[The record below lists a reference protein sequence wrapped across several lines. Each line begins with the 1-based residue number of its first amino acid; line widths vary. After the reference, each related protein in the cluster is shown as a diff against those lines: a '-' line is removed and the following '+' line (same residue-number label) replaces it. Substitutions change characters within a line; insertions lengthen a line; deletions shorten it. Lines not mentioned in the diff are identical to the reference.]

1 MSQLAAINYPQL
13 EEFLQND
20 GPTEEEV
27 RVWYDKLAE
36 YEIEGSE
43 SPPEIELLYNGARY
57 LMGFGFTAAE
67 ELRNVAEQEAV
78 TMAEK
83 EDQWEEQKT
92 ALNLEIES
100 LRDRITS
107 KADVGDS
114 TEAFR
119 AQIDSLKEENRQL
132 QQSNRDRD
140 REMADQR
147 DRFENLASRVDTL
160 TRERD
165 ALSEHKAQLEDTIR
179 ELNRR
184 LSAKTED
191 TGAEWESKKL
201 KLRNEQVL
209 TISRQMQAVVSQN
222 EELRE
227 EIDRVSYA
235 LEEATRIIEQSA
247 VRYTEM
253 TNKLEISQLRIEE
266 LFNQNR
272 RLTQILPEELVEH
285 VSQCISAA
293 ETMLSGRPIDKVNFL
308 IEVGDLLAPKFL
320 NEDDKKA
327 LEDATGLT
335 EAEEQKEKLE
345 RAEDRVKG
353 LQDELNA
360 VVEESNK
367 MRTMIREDRTGEKE
381 QELEQLKKELVD
393 ATTLARNLFGEAM
406 SEVPGQDP
414 TMTLQMRILQLEHS
428 IEQLND
434 EKEKQKK
441 VMEELQFTI
450 EQKDE
455 NNGEVLSELN
465 RLKDAKFGSAR
476 EEITRLEKQ
485 MKFRD
490 EQIGKLQQHCTLLQ
504 VELGRYAEGTYEPI
518 VKPSLPRRIR
528 RPDMLLATKTV
539 KPEIQKIDSPVA
551 PSSPLKPSPRVIE
564 DEPRNAPNAPNP
576 KEPPRFVH
584 SGDYSDI
591 AQQAVLISNLY
602 YELMQLLEEI
612 SYKDEKLVEIHK
624 SWKSTQKSYQEMKA
638 QLEMA
643 YGEIQSLKK
652 ENLMIEERTLE
663 ELKQTESVE
672 LQRLVESINVEG
684 SEMERRLG
692 EATRMLVT
700 ERMERM
706 RFTRQCT
713 ILRTKTERLEEA
725 TRKSKE
731 MLRTKELNAQ
741 RAIGRLKYE
750 VETTTIEIGRLQTRL
765 LQSVPTEEYDKLMRK
780 YKRLIKETTGVE
792 TNNEEVMARQEMTVY
807 AKSPVEAELEARENM
822 LKKMIDV
829 VSDQSDFW
837 NQESAMLQAEN
848 EELKKFIEDVENES
862 DLKSVLGAVERRLLS
877 TIRELRENERE
888 YLREKKKSR
897 GNDIESSRDSER
909 LRQERVALINV
920 IIVLQRENKTLR
932 DQAVGTVSLQQLE
945 LLRSN
950 IFQARQKEA
959 EIAAKMENIDKLK
972 EESETEMLRIRAL
985 RTANEV
991 LSNFDGHE
999 MQPQGNN
1006 EVAERQLQLAY
1017 FTSSQQSAKAKQFE
1031 RMVHLKEQRVAEL
1044 NDEMRELKQW
1054 NLELITTLEN
1064 IKTFK
1069 GERRE
1074 SQHIKP
1080 EISLKPR
1087 ESIAVDQLEDSMDKE
1102 SDYEMDIKSET
1113 SSSEASSDRII
1124 VRTIVQDNVDAFE
1137 NRIKEIKASA
1147 QLAVQGYK
1155 EQLELKEIAIDR
1167 YKKLLREKIDEG
1179 VQIIEKVEIVH
1190 QEVEIPDRSTEEQLR
1205 KTEVKLK
1212 ELESEMRKLKAKRA
1226 EIVKNDDE
1234 QDDVSERIERFKEF
1248 LDEEVQTEWEYP
1260 QVSSRLNNE
1269 EEVEQLPKSAKS
1281 EKVRR
1286 LEEEMQLLQELVAKS
1301 DSKDGENMRQKT
1313 EIRDLKARIQRLTK
1327 TNKELLVTCE
1337 QIKEDALAE
1346 LSTFRRNNENSDE
1359 RRMTDLRVELDR
1371 LRTTNRTLRNA
1382 NEEMKNELSRLKQT
1396 VERRDTKNE
1405 PDEWERRKRQDEII
1419 ASLKEKLKKRDI
1431 AEKDYLEKLKK
1442 REMVIETM
1450 RNDQGLRSSEIE
1462 RLQRKLKANDPSVIK
1477 LQLNKEW
1484 KEKLDVLE
1492 ANITKKNEEL
1502 TACNRTL
1509 LRLKSEL
1516 ETNRKRHASEIEKI
1530 RVDNNSNVQKEVKRA
1545 REEVKKAMTVI
1556 KPQMS
1561 TVEIQAD
1568 LLEKRHSGSTKSHR
1582 SETVSHNKIEL
1593 STISSS
1599 SSSISSPASSSKSHR
1614 SKTLKSISRDSIL
1627 EERRLSQKSF
1637 DEQPNI
1643 PAPKSDT
1650 SDYYQL
1656 RESLQMTQERL
1667 IESQE
1672 KLIQMERDYSSL
1684 HEKFDRL
1691 KLRFDRDE
1699 KPTGAVLVLS
1709 DKLAAKDREIAQL
1722 KNRIAHL
1729 QNTVHLPQ

>member
-1 MSQLAAINYPQL
+1 MTPDHMLKRLDFAKENMGTAW
-13 EEFLQND
+13 
-20 GPTEEEV
+20 TK
-27 RVWYDKLAE
+27 VW
-36 YEIEGSE
+36 I
-43 SPPEIELLYNGARY
+43 
-57 LMGFGFTAAE
+57 
-67 ELRNVAEQEAV
+67 
-78 TMAEK
+78 
-83 EDQWEEQKT
+83 
-92 ALNLEIES
+92 
-100 LRDRITS
+100 
-107 KADVGDS
+107 
-114 TEAFR
+114 
-119 AQIDSLKEENRQL
+119 
-132 QQSNRDRD
+132 
-140 REMADQR
+140 
-147 DRFENLASRVDTL
+147 
-160 TRERD
+160 
-165 ALSEHKAQLEDTIR
+165 
-179 ELNRR
+179 
-184 LSAKTED
+184 
-191 TGAEWESKKL
+191 
-201 KLRNEQVL
+201 
-209 TISRQMQAVVSQN
+209 
-222 EELRE
+222 
-227 EIDRVSYA
+227 
-235 LEEATRIIEQSA
+235 
-247 VRYTEM
+247 
-253 TNKLEISQLRIEE
+253 
-266 LFNQNR
+266 
-272 RLTQILPEELVEH
+272 
-285 VSQCISAA
+285 
-293 ETMLSGRPIDKVNFL
+293 
-308 IEVGDLLAPKFL
+308 
-320 NEDDKKA
+320 
-327 LEDATGLT
+327 
-335 EAEEQKEKLE
+335 
-345 RAEDRVKG
+345 
-353 LQDELNA
+353 
-360 VVEESNK
+360 
-367 MRTMIREDRTGEKE
+367 
-381 QELEQLKKELVD
+381 QLKK
-393 ATTLARNLFGEAM
+393 NNIF
-406 SEVPGQDP
+406 
-414 TMTLQMRILQLEHS
+414 TLQIVFS
-428 IEQLND
+428 D
-434 EKEKQKK
+434 EKKFNLDGPDGNRFYWRDLRKDPMVFSK
-441 VMEELQFTI
+441 GNFGGGSVMVWAAF
-450 EQKDE
+450 
-455 NNGEVLSELN
+455 S
-465 RLKDAKFGSAR
+465 
-476 EEITRLEKQ
+476 
-485 MKFRD
+485 
-490 EQIGKLQQHCTLLQ
+490 
-504 VELGRYAEGTYEPI
+504 
-518 VKPSLPRRIR
+518 
-528 RPDMLLATKTV
+528 
-539 KPEIQKIDSPVA
+539 
-551 PSSPLKPSPRVIE
+551 
-564 DEPRNAPNAPNP
+564 
-576 KEPPRFVH
+576 
-584 SGDYSDI
+584 
-591 AQQAVLISNLY
+591 
-602 YELMQLLEEI
+602 
-612 SYKDEKLVEIHK
+612 
-624 SWKSTQKSYQEMKA
+624 
-638 QLEMA
+638 
-643 YGEIQSLKK
+643 
-652 ENLMIEERTLE
+652 
-663 ELKQTESVE
+663 
-672 LQRLVESINVEG
+672 
-684 SEMERRLG
+684 
-692 EATRMLVT
+692 
-700 ERMERM
+700 
-706 RFTRQCT
+706 
-713 ILRTKTERLEEA
+713 
-725 TRKSKE
+725 
-731 MLRTKELNAQ
+731 
-741 RAIGRLKYE
+741 
-750 VETTTIEIGRLQTRL
+750 
-765 LQSVPTEEYDKLMRK
+765 
-780 YKRLIKETTGVE
+780 
-792 TNNEEVMARQEMTVY
+792 
-807 AKSPVEAELEARENM
+807 
-822 LKKMIDV
+822 
-829 VSDQSDFW
+829 
-837 NQESAMLQAEN
+837 
-848 EELKKFIEDVENES
+848 
-862 DLKSVLGAVERRLLS
+862 
-877 TIRELRENERE
+877 
-888 YLREKKKSR
+888 EKKKLPIQFTSHKMTAVDYQQVLEKDLVKFLR
-897 GNDIESSRDSER
+897 HPSKKNWQFQQDNASIHSANSTRAFLSSKKIKLLKWPACSPDLNPIENMWASLVRLVYANGKQYPNVAALKVGIEDSWN
-909 LRQERVALINV
+909 AIS
-920 IIVLQRENKTLR
+920 
-932 DQAVGTVSLQQLE
+932 A
-945 LLRSN
+945 
-950 IFQARQKEA
+950 
-959 EIAAKMENIDKLK
+959 
-972 EESETEMLRIRAL
+972 TEMLS
-985 RTANEV
+985 RT
-991 LSNFDGHE
+991 
-999 MQPQGNN
+999 
-1006 EVAERQLQLAY
+1006 
-1017 FTSSQQSAKAKQFE
+1017 K
-1031 RMVHLKEQRVAEL
+1031 
-1044 NDEMRELKQW
+1044 
-1054 NLELITTLEN
+1054 
-1064 IKTFK
+1064 
-1069 GERRE
+1069 
-1074 SQHIKP
+1074 
-1080 EISLKPR
+1080 
-1087 ESIAVDQLEDSMDKE
+1087 
-1102 SDYEMDIKSET
+1102 
-1113 SSSEASSDRII
+1113 ASSDRII

-1492 ANITKKNEEL
+1492 ANITKKNEVKMRMPRSKKLMCWCLQKKIEKNSEL

-1722 KNRIAHL
+1722 KNRIAH
-1729 QNTVHLPQ
+1729 